1 MLHFLNKSEFYYR
14 NGIPPGQQNH
24 QDWPWELMYEDL
36 EWAIEKLND
45 VNASARDRRMA
56 STICQA
62 WIGEVENM
70 RVHHQENASNQ
81 PIEA

>member
-1 MLHFLNKSEFYYR
+1 MLHFLNESEFYYR
-14 NGIPPGQQNH
+14 NGIPSGQQNH

-36 EWAIEKLND
+36 EWAMEKLND
-45 VNASARDRRMA
+45 VSASARDQRMA
-56 STICQA
+56 ANIFQA
-62 WIGEVENM
+62 WIGEVENV

>member
-56 STICQA
+56 STIFQA

>member
-1 MLHFLNKSEFYYR
+1 
-14 NGIPPGQQNH
+14 
-24 QDWPWELMYEDL
+24 MYEDL

-56 STICQA
+56 YTIFQA
-62 WIGEVENM
+62 WIGEVENV